1 VVGPLPTGPVDVAEL
16 SLLSADWVWSDPH
29 FPFGH

>member
-1 VVGPLPTGPVDVAEL
+1 VVGPLPNGKVDTTEL
-16 SLLSADWVWSDPH
+16 TDLSTDYVWSDPH